1 MNRRTSQRIL
11 AIALST
17 ILTQGAPALGQTS
30 TTTGTQKPA
39 EATDTIKGSSVKKK
53 NEAVAYGKKLVS
65 DLDVKIKDLEIQ
77 LSRDVSAAGADA
89 KRQVNELRQLKAI
102 RAETAKK
109 LDEMGRASSESWNS
123 AKQAFADS
131 YKDLTGRTTTRSRRC
146 VIDDVEVARRRAT
159 SSLSPSGHQR
169 CESRFC
175 RSGRQGG
182 GTNA

>member
-109 LDEMGRASSESWNS
+109 LDEMGHASSESWNS

-131 YKDLTGRTTTRSRRC
+131 YKNLQKAY
-146 VIDDVEVARRRAT
+146 DDAIAKVRNR
-159 SSLSPSGHQR
+159 
-169 CESRFC
+169 
-175 RSGRQGG
+175 
-182 GTNA
+182 